1 MNQKKISIFLLMP
14 ILFLIIS
21 LKGFSQEHPPYWNE
35 IQQFKAQDS
44 IQPPSKNAILMVGS
58 SSFRIWQDVADYF
71 PGYTF
76 INRGFGGSSI
86 PDVMRYYDD
95 IILPYHTRQILF
107 YCGENDLGPTVNG
120 DSVINRFKVLFKR
133 MRADHKKARITF
145 ISIKPSGSRANLMP
159 EMEIANKGIKDFL
172 ATQKN
177 TDFVDVYHKML
188 TPDGKPLPDIF
199 REDILHMNSKGYA
212 IWQKAIKPFLVSKK
226 K

>member
-1 MNQKKISIFLLMP
+1 MNQKQISTFLLIP
-14 ILFLIIS
+14 VLFLLIS
-21 LKGFSQEHPPYWNE
+21 FKGFSQEHPPFWNE

-58 SSFRIWQDVADYF
+58 SSFRMWQDVADYF

-76 INRGFGGSSI
+76 INRGFGGSSL
-86 PDVMRYYDD
+86 PDVIRYYDD
-95 IILPYHTRQILF
+95 IILPYDTRQILF

-120 DSVINRFKVLFKR
+120 DSVVNRFKTLFKR

-145 ISIKPSGSRANLMP
+145 ISIKPSASRAHLMP

-172 ATQKN
+172 AMQKN

-188 TPDGKPLPDIF
+188 TPDGKPLPGIY
-199 REDILHMNSKGYA
+199 REDKLHMNSKGYA
-212 IWQKAIKPFLVSKK
+212 IWQKAISPFLVAKK